1 MFLVAAVSAAGPR
14 ATIGHADD
22 DISSEPTRPTNPN
35 AISLEILG
43 KAFLYS
49 VNYDRALSDDFFA
62 GLGIGSVTL
71 DNADGSSS
79 GRSAVMV
86 PIYAGYYFIR
96 DKGSPYVEIGAEA
109 VPSNGVQGL
118 KTSMGGMQFPS
129 NPVLPF
135 FGAGWETRT
144 DSGFLFRVTGYG
156 ILGQS
161 VTPWFGGS
169 FGYAF

>member
-1 MFLVAAVSAAGPR
+1 MLVLAACGAFLPPPR
-14 ATIGHADD
+14 LARADD
-22 DISSEPTRPTNPN
+22 AISSEPTRPTNPN
-35 AISLEILG
+35 AVSLEVLG
-43 KAFLYS
+43 KSFLYS
-49 VNYDRALSDDFFA
+49 VNYDRAVSDDFFA

-71 DNADGSSS
+71 NNSDGTSS

-86 PIYAGYYFIR
+86 PIYAGYYFIE

-109 VPSNGVQGL
+109 VMSGGVQGL
-118 KTSMGGMQFPS
+118 KTTVGGMQFPS

-135 FGAGWETRT
+135 FGVGWETRT

-156 ILGQS
+156 VLGQS
-161 VTPWFGGS
+161 LTPWFGAS